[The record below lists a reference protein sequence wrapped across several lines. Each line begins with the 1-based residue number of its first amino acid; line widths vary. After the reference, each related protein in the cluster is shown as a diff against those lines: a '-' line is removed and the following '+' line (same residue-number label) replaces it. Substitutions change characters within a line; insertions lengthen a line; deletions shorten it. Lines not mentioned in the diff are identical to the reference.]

1 MSPRSAREPPMEP
14 TGLQG
19 VPVEVLSNEKYV
31 QLAEF
36 RAGYKDR
43 AATKPPRKFSDDW
56 VYEDGRAVANALL
69 AKGIDPTKVSLVDQ
83 AVWLLRLTLDGTII
97 SDRPGAPCGSHS

>member
-1 MSPRSAREPPMEP
+1 MQGTSGWLSFALVIEIAPLISRRVSRAM
-14 TGLQG
+14 TGL
-19 VPVEVLSNEKYV
+19 
-31 QLAEF
+31 
-36 RAGYKDR
+36 
-43 AATKPPRKFSDDW
+43 
-56 VYEDGRAVANALL
+56 YEDGRAVANALL